1 MFMGYD
7 SHIKRTLIYIIYS
20 VGEFPDGRPAASG
33 TMPSTSTSANSA
45 TTALTLS
52 TALSAAAGMV
62 TTFFFFFTTT
72 WLSGE
77 RG

>member
-1 MFMGYD
+1 MFVGYD
-7 SHIKRTLIYIIYS
+7 SHIQRTWIYIIYS

-33 TMPSTSTSANSA
+33 TMPSTSTSANSV

-52 TALSAAAGMV
+52 TALSAAGMV

>member
-1 MFMGYD
+1 MFVGYD

-33 TMPSTSTSANSA
+33 TMPSTSTSANSV
-45 TTALTLS
+45 TALTLS
-52 TALSAAAGMV
+52 TALSVAGMV

-72 WLSGE
+72 CLSGE